1 MSAKV
6 GLGEGDGERRI
17 GREVELRVAF
27 SPVSKVDSHFV
38 IYCREGGGK
47 EGGGGRYLIT
57 AIFTG
62 AVVLAR

>member
-1 MSAKV
+1 MCAKV
-6 GLGEGDGERRI
+6 GLGEGDGEGRV

-27 SPVSKVDSHFV
+27 SPVSRKSLDGSLW
-38 IYCREGGGK
+38 
-47 EGGGGRYLIT
+47 GGGGGCGYLIT